1 MENEKFKQHNTSA
14 TVGFLLT
21 LLNLVLSFAFAIS
34 GSSVLILIF
43 TSSTALFSL
52 ILSIIG
58 FSRSKTIGVGKILS
72 ISGIVINVLIL
83 TAVIALLLIKM
94 FFVPSCS
101 NTEM

>member
-1 MENEKFKQHNTSA
+1 MENEKIKQHNTSA

-34 GSSVLILIF
+34 GSSILIF

>member
-1 MENEKFKQHNTSA
+1 MENEKIKQHNTSA

-21 LLNLVLSFAFAIS
+21 LLNL
-34 GSSVLILIF
+34 VLILIF

>member
-1 MENEKFKQHNTSA
+1 MENEKIKQHNTSA

-58 FSRSKTIGVGKILS
+58 FSRSKTIGVGKNIEHFGYRNQRLDS
-72 ISGIVINVLIL
+72 HCGDCAAAYKNVFC
-83 TAVIALLLIKM
+83 ALLQ
-94 FFVPSCS
+94 
-101 NTEM
+101 